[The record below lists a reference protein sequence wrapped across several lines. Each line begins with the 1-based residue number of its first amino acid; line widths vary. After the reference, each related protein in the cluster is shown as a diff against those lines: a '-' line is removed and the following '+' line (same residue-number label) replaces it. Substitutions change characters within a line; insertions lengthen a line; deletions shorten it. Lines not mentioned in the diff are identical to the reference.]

1 MPLRAPLRRIFLP
14 AAKTDGQR
22 RTAPFVF
29 AKGQEPARTF
39 DRKSKL
45 FAVPIQKLNLYF
57 KIRNRIFR
65 NAFSHFLSAWNNAP
79 HFRQE
84 YDSAGSAL
92 LPGSSCR
99 KTAFSEERMNHSRK
113 FRKLIAAVLSVLC
126 IVLCCTA
133 CGGNSNKPHAA
144 SAEHRNRARHDGAEH
159 NSRRNGCPHDRRH
172 EHGRTRHRF
181 TRRNRCTRQ

>member
-1 MPLRAPLRRIFLP
+1 V
-14 AAKTDGQR
+14 QR

-45 FAVPIQKLNLYF
+45 FAVPIQKLNLCF

-84 YDSAGSAL
+84 YDSAGSEL
-92 LPGSSCR
+92 LLAHLAVKRHFRR
-99 KTAFSEERMNHSRK
+99 KE
-113 FRKLIAAVLSVLC
+113 
-126 IVLCCTA
+126 
-133 CGGNSNKPHAA
+133 
-144 SAEHRNRARHDGAEH
+144 
-159 NSRRNGCPHDRRH
+159 
-172 EHGRTRHRF
+172 
-181 TRRNRCTRQ
+181 

>member
-1 MPLRAPLRRIFLP
+1 V
-14 AAKTDGQR
+14 QR

-57 KIRNRIFR
+57 RIRNRIFR

-92 LPGSSCR
+92 LPAHLAVKRHFRR
-99 KTAFSEERMNHSRK
+99 KE
-113 FRKLIAAVLSVLC
+113 
-126 IVLCCTA
+126 
-133 CGGNSNKPHAA
+133 
-144 SAEHRNRARHDGAEH
+144 
-159 NSRRNGCPHDRRH
+159 
-172 EHGRTRHRF
+172 
-181 TRRNRCTRQ
+181 